1 LDPVQIAQLIG
12 ELEERVERLRALY
25 EQYFMG
31 IERLEPLTLRK
42 EVDRRLW
49 ALRREQIR
57 NTGMRF
63 KLETTIQRYNT
74 YQQYW
79 QRIVREIENGTYQRD
94 LGRAAQR
101 FGENAVT
108 AFAKRRQK
116 MFEKGQAKRAERDAM
131 RRGQSSIPPPQNE
144 VQDDAASSES
154 FDVTFDDSDIS
165 ETPFDN
171 APLLLDLASGESSK
185 PFPAAPVAPARTPAP
200 RPAPSSVTTEPTSGG
215 QPPAPPPA
223 PAKRPSIRPPRPPAP
238 TAPRAPRPLLTD
250 VATSPGMAPP
260 LPNPVPPPARAP
272 AASRP
277 DDATSPTARAA
288 LPSQPKIKPPAPSA
302 PAHEPGAPTQPN
314 VGRPAPSRPDARA
327 SAQGQPD
334 DQLSP
339 ARMRQ
344 IYGQYVDAKRKAN
357 ESTAA
362 ITFEKVAANLR
373 ETATQLRAKGKG
385 TVDFEVVMKNG
396 KPVLKP
402 VVKG

>member
-1 LDPVQIAQLIG
+1 MDPAEISQLIG

-25 EQYFMG
+25 DQYFMG

-49 ALRREQIR
+49 TLRREQIR

-63 KLETTIQRYNT
+63 KLETVIQRYNT

-116 MFEKGQAKRAERDAM
+116 MFEKGVAKRAERDAA
-131 RRGQSSIPPPQNE
+131 RRGQSSMPPPPDTAPGPDAPNE
-144 VQDDAASSES
+144 SYDVDFEDADMLADEPLSLDFASSR
-154 FDVTFDDSDIS
+154 
-165 ETPFDN
+165 PPP
-171 APLLLDLASGESSK
+171 AAAAR
-185 PFPAAPVAPARTPAP
+185 PAAPVAPP
-200 RPAPSSVTTEPTSGG
+200 RPPLAS
-215 QPPAPPPA
+215 PPRAAVPAPPA
-223 PAKRPSIRPPRPPAP
+223 PAPPAKP
-238 TAPRAPRPLLTD
+238 
-250 VATSPGMAPP
+250 S
-260 LPNPVPPPARAP
+260 PARAPAPSVPEVSPPAVRSP

-277 DDATSPTARAA
+277 DIR
-288 LPSQPKIKPPAPSA
+288 PPAPS
-302 PAHEPGAPTQPN
+302 
-314 VGRPAPSRPDARA
+314 
-327 SAQGQPD
+327 QPD
-334 DQLSP
+334 DALSP
-339 ARMRQ
+339 SRLRQ
-344 IYGQYVDAKRKAN
+344 IYGQYVEAKRRAN

-373 ETATQLRAKGKG
+373 ETATQLRAKGKQS
-385 TVDFEVVMKNG
+385 VDFEVVLKNG

>member
-1 LDPVQIAQLIG
+1 LDPAEISQLIG

-25 EQYFMG
+25 DQYFMG

-49 ALRREQIR
+49 TLRREQIR

-63 KLETTIQRYNT
+63 KLEMTIQRYNT

-116 MFEKGQAKRAERDAM
+116 MFEKGIAKRAERDA
-131 RRGQSSIPPPQNE
+131 RRGRTSVLPEPAAAPPEQPANESYDVDFEDSEMFADPEPPLSLDFSS
-144 VQDDAASSES
+144 S
-154 FDVTFDDSDIS
+154 
-165 ETPFDN
+165 
-171 APLLLDLASGESSK
+171 LESSH
-185 PFPAAPVAPARTPAP
+185 PPAALHPAPAPPARRISRPKLAAVAPAPLPVPPSTGGTLPKPAP
-200 RPAPSSVTTEPTSGG
+200 LPA
-215 QPPAPPPA
+215 
-223 PAKRPSIRPPRPPAP
+223 R
-238 TAPRAPRPLLTD
+238 
-250 VATSPGMAPP
+250 PP
-260 LPNPVPPPARAP
+260 LPSRPEPAPNPPPVRSP

-277 DDATSPTARAA
+277 DIR
-288 LPSQPKIKPPAPSA
+288 PPAASP
-302 PAHEPGAPTQPN
+302 
-314 VGRPAPSRPDARA
+314 PDIR
-327 SAQGQPD
+327 
-334 DQLSP
+334 SP
-339 ARMRQ
+339 AASQLGAAPGPPSDDALSNTRLRQ
-344 IYGQYVDAKRKAN
+344 IYGQYVEAKRKAN

-385 TVDFEVVMKNG
+385 MVDFEVVMKNG

-402 VVKG
+402 IVKG